1 VRAFRKPRALSRGDA
16 IAIVAPSGPFDRESF
31 DAGLALLAE
40 RYQPRFD
47 PGLFSRHRYLAG
59 DDQRRLDELL
69 RALRDPEIRAV
80 FCARGGYGAMRLLP
94 RLTAA
99 TADDAERPTGSWGST
114 ASDRASAGIDKPLV
128 GFSDITAL
136 HAWVQNQEL
145 VSFHGPVVTQIS
157 RLPAASRE
165 RMFSVLESTAT
176 PPAPLTATTTY
187 VGGVT
192 EGRLVGGNF
201 AMLTQLIG
209 TPFLPPLDGAIL
221 LLEDV
226 GERPYK
232 LDRMWTQLELAG
244 VFRGVRGI
252 ALGTFT
258 ACEEKDAQYTSGEV
272 LRDLAQATGLPC
284 AAGFPIGH
292 GDENETVP
300 LGAHVKLDA
309 DRRRLEFLEAAVG

>member
-1 VRAFRKPRALSRGDA
+1 MRVFRKPRALSRGDA

-40 RYQPRFD
+40 RYHPRFD
-47 PGLFSRHRYLAG
+47 PSLFSHHRYLAG

-69 RALRDPEIRAV
+69 RALRDPEIRGV

-94 RLTAA
+94 QLTAI
-99 TADDAERPTGSWGST
+99 TAGGPEPTV
-114 ASDRASAGIDKPLV
+114 IDKPLI

-136 HAWVQNQEL
+136 HAWVQNQD
-145 VSFHGPVVTQIS
+145 VISFHGPVVTQIARLSAHS
-157 RLPAASRE
+157 RA

-176 PPAPLTATTTY
+176 PPTALTATTSY
-187 VGGVT
+187 VGGVA

-232 LDRMWTQLELAG
+232 LDRMWTHLQLAG
-244 VFRGVRGI
+244 VFREVRGI

-258 ACEEKDAQYTSGEV
+258 GCEEKDAQYTSDEV

-292 GDENETVP
+292 GDENEIVP
-300 LGAHVKLDA
+300 LGTRVRLDA
-309 DRRRLEFLEAAVG
+309 GAKRLEFLD